1 MKPFLC
7 VDLTDN
13 KKNQEEN
20 GKEFI
25 VKTIS
30 AATSQTMDRVAEEV
44 AKVNK
49 KKGLPMPLFI
59 LQIIS
64 AFVAFIFISVIL
76 RSEVTISQAYDN
88 APAIFWAGGIA
99 WIIFGALSLF
109 GWHRSK
115 KTNESEENIIVES
128 RADNICQVA
137 HMELGVPTNAVDV
150 DIITFAYKS
159 KKGKPVPRA
168 RGASNTM
175 SKEKFSFEMFFG
187 MYSQA
192 QHIYEN
198 FSYKVFT
205 ENGNLCIADT
215 ENKYCIPANEIK
227 KIHTIKA
234 NVLVPMWNKPIS
246 YNEGIYKQYKIS
258 CNDYGI
264 NFRPYHILEVDHNG
278 QQWGIYFPCYE
289 LPFFEY
295 ITGMKAE

>member
-7 VDLTDN
+7 VDLTNN

-30 AATSQTMDRVAEEV
+30 AATSQTMEKVAEEV

-49 KKGLPMPLFI
+49 KKGLPLPLT
-59 LQIIS
+59 IIQLLC
-64 AFVAFIFISVIL
+64 AVFGFAIFRGLLTSDVTM
-76 RSEVTISQAYDN
+76 SEAYSN
-88 APAIFWAGGIA
+88 APGIFWFAGGA
-99 WIIFGALSLF
+99 WACFALLF
-109 GWHRSK
+109 LYGRHRKK
-115 KTNESEENIIVES
+115 KTSESEENIIAEC
-128 RADNICQVA
+128 RADSICQTA
-137 HMELGVPTNAVDV
+137 NMELGVPSNAVDV

-159 KKGKPVPRA
+159 KKGKPIPRTK
-168 RGASNTM
+168 GAANSI
-175 SKEKFSFEMFFG
+175 SKDSFSFRAFFG
-187 MYSQA
+187 VYAQA
-192 QHIYEN
+192 QYIYEN

-227 KIHTIKA
+227 GIHTVNTRI
-234 NVLVPMWNKPIS
+234 VVPMWNKSLS
-246 YNEGIYKQYKIS
+246 YNEGMYKQFKIS
-258 CNDYGI
+258 CNDNGI
-264 NFRPYHILEVDHNG
+264 NFKPYHILELEHNG

-295 ITGMKAE
+295 ITGMKAD